1 MNDTSLGLALVGLG
15 ILAVLVLVF
24 VLSSRTGPR
33 AEAKHPPR
41 GVHMPSPSLLP
52 FLFSAAAALMVLGL
66 VFAPDGAIANWF
78 IFVPGLLLIVA
89 SSWAWVRASGHEW
102 HDVEQRTSDDS
113 PGH

>member
-24 VLSSRTGPR
+24 VLSSRTAPR
-33 AEAKHPPR
+33 PEAKEPPR
-41 GVHMPSPSLLP
+41 GVHMPAPSLLP
-52 FLFSAAAALMVLGL
+52 FLFSAAAALLALGL
-66 VFAPDGAIANWF
+66 VFAPEGEIANWF

-102 HDVEQRTSDDS
+102 HDVEQRASDDS
-113 PGH
+113 SGH